1 MRRLAGP
8 LACAGALLAAS
19 ALLVAADKKEPT
31 IRDLEG
37 RKVEVRQN
45 EKVDS
50 SNQRAME
57 NYRAFLALSSA
68 DAKLRAEAMRRL
80 GDLNLE
86 AGEIERAERDIQANA
101 DLKSIEA
108 IRLYTGLLKAYPQY
122 SRNDVVLYQLAR
134 AYEANAQPEEAL
146 GVLDRL
152 VGRFPASRHFDEAEF
167 RRGEILFSAKRYP
180 EAEKAYG
187 TVIEFGPKSP
197 FYQQSLY
204 KHGWSLYKQ
213 SQNETS
219 LKSFGALLDLKLV
232 NPKATAQLVDPKRLS
247 RPDRELVDD
256 TFRVFSI
263 TFSNLDG
270 AKSVDSYLSRQAPKP
285 YAYLLYS
292 HLGDLYIDKE
302 RYTDAADTYRAYV
315 AKDPNDEHSPILEM
329 QAIDAYKRGGFA
341 SLVLDGK
348 KEFVNH
354 YSLGTPFWQGRD
366 PAKYPAVVKE
376 LKTNVKDLA
385 QYYHADAQKNK
396 KPESYAEAARWYRSY
411 LASFPNDPDAAG
423 TNYLLADTLFE
434 SQQYRAAAQE
444 YERTAY
450 AYPFHP
456 KSDEAGFAA
465 LVSYEKQEA
474 LLQGAEKAEL
484 HKQNIDS
491 ELKFARTFPQHPQ
504 ANVVLTRAA
513 QQIFDSNDLPRAVEV
528 GHEVLARQPPVDA
541 QKQRTAWTIVGHSE
555 FDLGHFDNPLVRQIF
570 ERADGVVGLQRIAFR
585 IELRIFVANHFFLI
599 GGVPHLPPH
608 CISGK
613 DECMAAVLD
622 EPIEMQ
628 SRGPRPIFTVAW
640 NNNDLGSFDSAV
652 IIKVQV
658 RYITDLDI
666 F

>member
-1 MRRLAGP
+1 MKRRLTGP

-19 ALLVAADKKEPT
+19 ALLVAADQKEPT
-31 IRDLEG
+31 IKDLEG

-50 SNQRAME
+50 SNERAME

-152 VGRFPASRHFDEAEF
+152 VGRFPTSRHFDEAEF

-187 TVIEFGPKSP
+187 TVIAFGPKSP

-213 SQNETS
+213 SQNESS
-219 LKSFGALLDLKLV
+219 LKSFGTLLDLKLV
-232 NPKATAQLVDPKRLS
+232 NPKATGQLVDPKRLS

-292 HLGDLYIDKE
+292 HLGDLYIDK
-302 RYTDAADTYRAYV
+302 V
-315 AKDPNDEHSPILEM
+315 
-329 QAIDAYKRGGFA
+329 
-341 SLVLDGK
+341 
-348 KEFVNH
+348 
-354 YSLGTPFWQGRD
+354 
-366 PAKYPAVVKE
+366 
-376 LKTNVKDLA
+376 
-385 QYYHADAQKNK
+385 
-396 KPESYAEAARWYRSY
+396 
-411 LASFPNDPDAAG
+411 
-423 TNYLLADTLFE
+423 
-434 SQQYRAAAQE
+434 
-444 YERTAY
+444 
-450 AYPFHP
+450 
-456 KSDEAGFAA
+456 
-465 LVSYEKQEA
+465 
-474 LLQGAEKAEL
+474 
-484 HKQNIDS
+484 
-491 ELKFARTFPQHPQ
+491 
-504 ANVVLTRAA
+504 
-513 QQIFDSNDLPRAVEV
+513 
-528 GHEVLARQPPVDA
+528 
-541 QKQRTAWTIVGHSE
+541 
-555 FDLGHFDNPLVRQIF
+555 
-570 ERADGVVGLQRIAFR
+570 R
-585 IELRIFVANHFFLI
+585 IE
-599 GGVPHLPPH
+599 
-608 CISGK
+608 
-613 DECMAAVLD
+613 
-622 EPIEMQ
+622 
-628 SRGPRPIFTVAW
+628 
-640 NNNDLGSFDSAV
+640 
-652 IIKVQV
+652 
-658 RYITDLDI
+658 
-666 F
+666 